1 VFRAAS
7 RKAGRKW
14 SPVRAAEC
22 VIMSMHYEVVFS
34 CFLRDDTP
42 EEVIDALRWHLGLA
56 AEWPASLAADEP
68 AERLLRSDQ
77 ASNLPGG
84 DIASLRRQAVP
95 GAAESDVYA
104 WGLFSRNLW
113 LDDAMGSMTA
123 IMELLAPHAAESGYG
138 GYFREESATE
148 ATAFEFA
155 ASGSDGQQS
164 GPPSPARSPVN

>member
-1 VFRAAS
+1 
-7 RKAGRKW
+7 
-14 SPVRAAEC
+14 VRAAEC

-42 EEVIDALRWHLGLA
+42 ERVLEALRWHLGLA
-56 AEWPASLAADEP
+56 AEWPAGPAADEP
-68 AERLLRSDQ
+68 VERLLRPDQ

-84 DIASLRRQAVP
+84 DIASLRRQAVA
-95 GAAESDVYA
+95 GAAGSDRYA
-104 WGLFSRNLW
+104 WGLFSRNRW

-155 ASGSDGQQS
+155 ANGSGGQQS
-164 GPPSPARSPVN
+164 GTPSPGRSPAN